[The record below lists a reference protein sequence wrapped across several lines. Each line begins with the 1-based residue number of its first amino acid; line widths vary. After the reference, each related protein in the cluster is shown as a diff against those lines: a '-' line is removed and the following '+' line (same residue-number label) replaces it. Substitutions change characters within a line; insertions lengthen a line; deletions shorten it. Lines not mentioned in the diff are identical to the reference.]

1 MSGMTDPLRVLRRVP
16 PSVAFLAVAAVVLVS
31 SAVLAPLIARVL
43 PYPFP
48 RVLTRVLM
56 IEAILAVA
64 VFVRF
69 RREMFVRFGLAWLPG
84 SGRQLGTGF
93 VAGLAGLI
101 LFGLVSVTVGN
112 AVPAPRLVGWAGWGD
127 RIAGGLVTS
136 ILVGGLEEFFFRGFV
151 FTWFRDRHCRGRALP
166 AAIAA
171 SVAYAVVH
179 FLHPQESTISA
190 TPGVADSVRLILAP
204 LQSLADW
211 APRWPAGVGLLLFGL
226 VLNYCRIRTGALYQS
241 IGLHAGCVA
250 FLRVS
255 DLFLEFGPTGG
266 VLWST
271 KLVYDGAV
279 CWLFL
284 LLIGLS
290 LTARAGKAKPVP

>member
-1 MSGMTDPLRVLRRVP
+1 MTDTPRVLRRVP
-16 PSVAFLAVAAVVLVS
+16 PGVIFLAVAAVVLVS

-56 IEAILAVA
+56 IEAILAVF

-69 RREMFVRFGLAWLPG
+69 RREMFVRFGLAWRPG
-84 SGRQLGTGF
+84 SGRQLWTGF
-93 VAGLAGLI
+93 VAGLAGLV

-112 AVPAPRLVGWAGWGD
+112 AVLAPRHVGWIGWVD
-127 RIAGGLVTS
+127 RISAGLVTS

-151 FTWFRDRHCRGRALP
+151 FTWCRDRLCRGRALP

-171 SVAYAVVH
+171 SVAYALVH
-179 FLHPQESTISA
+179 FLHPQQSAISA
-190 TPGVADSVRLILAP
+190 TPGFADSVRLILAP

-211 APRWPAGVGLLLFGL
+211 HSRWPAGIGLLLFGL
-226 VLNYCRIRTGALYQS
+226 VLNYCRIRTGALYPS

-255 DLFLEFGPTGG
+255 GLFLRFEPTGSL
-266 VLWST
+266 LWST

-284 LLIGLS
+284 LATGLA
-290 LTARAGKAKPVP
+290 LTARAGKAEPVT